1 MTRLRLLSL
10 SLCAFLLLVSPTA
23 GFSQQN
29 SDKITISI
37 LKGPSGIG
45 SAWLMENPPHPAGVR
60 FEFMTAGSADIVT
73 AKLISG
79 EIDAGVLPLNV
90 AAKLY
95 NAGVPI
101 KALAVVGNGM
111 VKFLTT
117 DPSIRSLADI
127 KGKEINIAGQKAT
140 PDYLF
145 RFLAE
150 KENLSAGSD
159 YLPIYNLA
167 YPEIATQLAAG
178 KISSAV
184 LPEPFATQARILN
197 KAIASPID
205 LDLLWKQKTGLD
217 SYPMSLL
224 VVSKRLTISHPE
236 AVKALSE
243 AYGDSIRK
251 TLANP
256 AETGT
261 LAESLDLGMKAA
273 IAKIAIPSSAYVYI
287 PASEARRSIEA
298 FLAIF
303 LSFDAQ
309 SIGARLPG
317 PDFYQAF

>member
-1 MTRLRLLSL
+1 MIRLRLFFRILSVFL
-10 SLCAFLLLVSPTA
+10 SFVSAAA
-23 GFSQQN
+23 GFAQQN
-29 SDKITISI
+29 VDKIAISI

-45 SAWLMENPPHPAGVR
+45 SAWMMENPPTSAGVK
-60 FEFMTAGSADIVT
+60 FEFMTAGSADIVV

-111 VKFLTT
+111 VKFLTI
-117 DPSIRSLADI
+117 DPSIKNLSDI
-127 KGKEINIAGQKAT
+127 RGKEINIAGQKAT

-150 KENLSAGSD
+150 KENLKAGSD
-159 YLPIYNLA
+159 YLAVYNLA
-167 YPEIATQLAAG
+167 YPEIAAQLAAG

-184 LPEPFATQARILN
+184 LPEPFATQALLLN
-197 KAIASPID
+197 RALASPID
-205 LDLLWKQKTGLD
+205 LDSLWTQKTGLE

-224 VVSKRLTISHPE
+224 VISKRFAAGHPE
-236 AVKALSE
+236 AAIALSA
-243 AYGDSIRK
+243 AYGESIRK
-251 TLANP
+251 VLADP
-256 AETGT
+256 AATGKI
-261 LAESLDLGMKAA
+261 AESLDLGMTAA
-273 IAKIAIPSSAYVYI
+273 VARIAIPSSAYVYI
-287 PASEARRSIEA
+287 PAPEARKSIEA
-298 FLAIF
+298 FLGIF
-303 LSFDAQ
+303 LAYDAQ